1 VSNNASNACDE
12 GIIVATKTEEVE
24 EAKPAPKGKKKLM
37 IIIAAVVLL
46 LVLGGGGAFWYIS
59 KQKAAAAALAAEEE
73 GGDGASATHAP
84 AADAHGDKKA
94 PPVYLPMDNMVVNL
108 ADPGGER
115 VAQVGITLVVSDA
128 HASDSVKAYMPTIR
142 SGVLMLLSRKTS
154 EELLSPEGKQKLIE
168 EILVETSVPFGGGHK
183 AESEEPPVASNKK
196 PKKQAAVQY
205 PVVGVLFSSL
215 IVQ

>member
-1 VSNNASNACDE
+1 M
-12 GIIVATKTEEVE
+12 ATKNE
-24 EAKPAPKGKKKLM
+24 EAAASTEDTKVAPKGKKKLM

-59 KQKAAAAALAAEEE
+59 KQKAAAALAAEEE
-73 GGDGASATHAP
+73 GGDGAPATHAP
-84 AADAHGDKKA
+84 AAGGHGDAKA

-115 VAQVGITLVVSDA
+115 VAQVGITLAVTDA
-128 HASDSVKAYMPTIR
+128 HAGDSVKAYMPTIR

-154 EELLSPEGKQKLIE
+154 EELLSPEGKQKLID
-168 EILVETSVPFGGGHK
+168 EILVETSIPFGGGHQAD
-183 AESEEPPVASNKK
+183 AEEHPANNKK
-196 PKKQAAVQY
+196 AKKQPAAQY